1 MKKTLFASFILTLS
15 NVAVATAQQLT
26 PTVQTPQGSSG
37 PTKIALVENL
47 PRAEWTAIV
56 AGAVQIILGI
66 TGSLAFIAFTVGGVM
81 FITARGSEDQLSKA
95 KAIIYWSILALL
107 VIAAS
112 YALILGV
119 TQLQFF

>member
-1 MKKTLFASFILTLS
+1 MKKTLIILVFTLS
-15 NVAVATAQQLT
+15 NVAIAAAQQLT
-26 PTVQTPQGSSG
+26 PTVQTPAGSSG

-47 PRAEWTAIV
+47 PRAEWPVIV
-56 AGAVQIILGI
+56 SGIVQIILGI

-81 FITARGSEDQLSKA
+81 FITAQGSEDRLTKA
-95 KAIIYWSILALL
+95 KSIIYWSIAALL

-112 YALILGV
+112 YALVLGV